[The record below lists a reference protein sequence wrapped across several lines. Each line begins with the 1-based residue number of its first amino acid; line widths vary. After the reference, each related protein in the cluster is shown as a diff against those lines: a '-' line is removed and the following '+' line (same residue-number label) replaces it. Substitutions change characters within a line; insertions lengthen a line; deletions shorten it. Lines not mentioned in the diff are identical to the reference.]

1 MKRLSRPAFLFVK
14 SLRVSQLQPK
24 IFAVCVQNTF
34 EQYWL
39 CPRID
44 KYPLQVECAISIRFW
59 LAATSKLAGKY
70 PQKTKTKE
78 TIVLV
83 LIPHIG
89 LFFVPSQAT
98 DSSSEEPISRPLV
111 GKCEHTA
118 EATFCPFLSLE
129 RQVHRHFSIG
139 FRDFVTSF
147 LLAFFEQLKARF
159 RFNTIGQHHTKVSK
173 EPTTKPRCV
182 CSQRKRLVYA

>member
-59 LAATSKLAGKY
+59 LAATSKLAGKN

-89 LFFVPSQAT
+89 LFSTITSNRFLFWRT
-98 DSSSEEPISRPLV
+98 DFKTPGRKVWAHGRGHILSIPFFGTSSAPPFFHSFPR
-111 GKCEHTA
+111 
-118 EATFCPFLSLE
+118 FCD
-129 RQVHRHFSIG
+129 QFSPG
-139 FRDFVTSF
+139 F
-147 LLAFFEQLKARF
+147 F
-159 RFNTIGQHHTKVSK
+159 R
-173 EPTTKPRCV
+173 TTE
-182 CSQRKRLVYA
+182 S